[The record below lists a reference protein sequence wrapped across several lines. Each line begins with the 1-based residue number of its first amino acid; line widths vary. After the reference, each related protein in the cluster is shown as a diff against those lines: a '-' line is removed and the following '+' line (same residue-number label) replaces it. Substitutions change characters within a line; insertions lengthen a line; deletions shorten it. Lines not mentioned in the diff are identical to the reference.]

1 MALSS
6 FLFYLASNCTLGGIF
21 MKKKVQTLTLN
32 AVIASGY
39 AVLTLVISPFAY
51 GAIQMRITEIIVLLS
66 CYNKKFIP
74 GLVIGCFLANLNSPL
89 GMYDLL
95 FGTFATLIAC
105 ILMHY
110 VKNVYFGALV
120 GSLVNG
126 LIIGLELYLA
136 LELPF
141 FINVIYVFIGEFI
154 VLLVG
159 AFLFKQ
165 LEKNEYLMK
174 QYIK

>member
-1 MALSS
+1 
-6 FLFYLASNCTLGGIF
+6 
-21 MKKKVQTLTLN
+21 MKKKVHTLTLN
-32 AVIASGY
+32 ALIASGY

-51 GAIQMRITEIIVLLS
+51 GAIQMRITEIIVLLA

-89 GMYDLL
+89 GIYDLA

-105 ILMHY
+105 ILINY
-110 VKNVYFGALV
+110 VKNVYLGAFI

-126 LIIGLELYLA
+126 LIVGFELYLA

-141 FINVIYVFIGEFI
+141 LINACYVFVGEFV
-154 VLLVG
+154 VLFVG
-159 AFLFKQ
+159 ALLFKR

-174 QYIK
+174 QYIR